1 MLFEGIREFDEALQT
16 ERREQLDQAE
26 SDGRFGFVSGSAN
39 QQILQID
46 RSSMTTCADVCHNT
60 DFIFRYIRIMD
71 DILDI
76 ELKVN
81 LIRTQF
87 HYNGRISPRYR

>member
-1 MLFEGIREFDEALQT
+1 
-16 ERREQLDQAE
+16 
-26 SDGRFGFVSGSAN
+26 
-39 QQILQID
+39 
-46 RSSMTTCADVCHNT
+46 MTTCADVCLNT

>member
-1 MLFEGIREFDEALQT
+1 
-16 ERREQLDQAE
+16 
-26 SDGRFGFVSGSAN
+26 
-39 QQILQID
+39 
-46 RSSMTTCADVCHNT
+46 MTTCADVCHNT